1 MELEFCA
8 ENNTLVGRAIE
19 SGATRIELCDNLAVG
34 GTTPSY
40 GVIKTAVELVHSHGA
55 RVMVMIRP
63 RGGSFEY
70 DEGELAIMETDIA
83 VARQLGA
90 DGVVFGCLSDG
101 WLDEAANERLLGC
114 AQGMAVTFHM
124 AFDALPTTRDRL
136 GAIDWLADRGVRRIL
151 THGGAA
157 GTPMEDN
164 LSTLRSY
171 VEHAAGRIGILPGGG
186 VTHENVRRVCAEL
199 GVREAH
205 GTRIVAL

>member
-19 SGATRIELCDNLAVG
+19 LGAMRIELCDNLAVG

-40 GVIKTAVELVHSHGA
+40 GVIKGTVELAHSHGA

-70 DEGELAIMETDIA
+70 DEEELGIMEADIA
-83 VARQLGA
+83 VAQELGA
-90 DGVVFGCLSDG
+90 DGVVFGCLRDG
-101 WLDEAANERLLGC
+101 WLDESANIRLLSS

-124 AFDALPTTRDRL
+124 AFDDLPTPQDRL
-136 GAIDWLADRGVRRIL
+136 RAIDWLADRGVRRIL
-151 THGGAA
+151 THGGAV
-157 GTPMEDN
+157 GTPVVDN
-164 LSTLRSY
+164 LPTLRSY

-186 VTHENVRRVCAEL
+186 VTCENVRMVCAEL

-205 GTRIVAL
+205 GTRIVPL